1 LNDFQVIS
9 KTMPAELLV
18 SDRIR
23 AIASDNIALRDSS
36 GSLSYG
42 ELNRS
47 ADRLASHLQSLG
59 VGTGSS
65 VAICLPRSFDQI
77 VAELATLRAGAAFV
91 PIDPAWPEERVQHI
105 VSDSGASVFIAPFS
119 LTSRLSV
126 KAAPLDISE
135 WPVED
140 APAPSVAVS
149 LSDLAYIIYTSG
161 STGVPKGVEITHA
174 NLNHLIDWHLEAF
187 DVSASDHATHVAGL
201 GFDAAVWE
209 IWPYLSVGA
218 SISLADEMT
227 RVDPATLQRWLVDK
241 GITISFVPT
250 PVAEP
255 MLAME
260 WPATTQLR
268 FLLTGGDTLH
278 TGPKSR
284 LPFRVI
290 NNYGPTECTVVA
302 TSCEVMAGA
311 EGLPS
316 IGKAIKGTT
325 VYLLDEA
332 LQPAADGAVGEMCLG
347 GRGVGR
353 GYRNLPEQTAKSFL
367 ADPFSQDGGRMYRT
381 GDMAKLLP
389 DGQIA
394 FLGRVDSQ
402 EKIRGNRIE
411 LDEIV
416 SVLHRHEN
424 VAFNVVVASNDSAQ
438 EKHLIAYVLVAEGAS
453 PTSRE
458 LQEFAATALP
468 SYMIPSKFV
477 RLSALPLSANGKVDR
492 NALPLPTEQ
501 NMLPEA
507 SSREPNS
514 ELEAALLALVR
525 ELLKTEDVG
534 VEDGFFLVGGHSL
547 LGTQL
552 VLRARERFGVMLTLR
567 DLFEASTVEDLAAHI
582 EELIR
587 EEIDAMSEEDAVRM
601 TSGDAE

>member
-1 LNDFQVIS
+1 ML
-9 KTMPAELLV
+9 AELLV
-18 SDRIR
+18 SERIR
-23 AIASDNIALRDSS
+23 AIASDTVALRDSAS
-36 GSLSYG
+36 SLSYG

-47 ADRLASHLQSLG
+47 ADGLASHLQSLG
-59 VGTGSS
+59 VATGSS
-65 VAICLPRSFDQI
+65 VAICLPRSFAQI
-77 VAELATLRAGAAFV
+77 VAELAALRAGAAFV
-91 PIDPAWPEERVQHI
+91 PIDPAWPDERVQHI
-105 VSDSGASVFIAPFS
+105 VADSAAPVFIAPSS
-119 LTSRLSV
+119 LTSRISV
-126 KAAPLDISE
+126 KATPLDVSE
-135 WPVED
+135 WPAAD
-140 APAPSVAVS
+140 APVPSVAVS
-149 LSDLAYIIYTSG
+149 GSDLAYIIYTSG

-209 IWPYLSVGA
+209 VWPYLSVGA
-218 SISLADEMT
+218 SISLADET
-227 RVDPATLQRWLVDK
+227 VRVDPAMLQRWIVER
-241 GITISFVPT
+241 GVTISFVPT

-260 WPATTQLR
+260 WPATTQMR

-278 TGPKSR
+278 TRPKSK
-284 LPFRVI
+284 LPFRLV

-302 TSCEVMAGA
+302 TSGEVMDGA

-316 IGKAIKGTT
+316 IGKAIKGTM

-332 LQPAADGAVGEMCLG
+332 MQPVADGKVGEMYLG

-367 ADPFSQDGGRMYRT
+367 ADPFSQHGGRMYRT

-416 SVLHRHEN
+416 SVLHRHEG
-424 VAFNVVVASNDSAQ
+424 VAFNVVVASQDPVQ
-438 EKHLIAYVLVAEGAS
+438 EKHLIAYVLVTEGAS
-453 PTSRE
+453 LTSRE

-477 RLSALPLSANGKVDR
+477 RLSGLPLSTNGKIDR
-492 NALPLPTEQ
+492 HALPLPTEQ
-501 NMLPEA
+501 NVLPEA
-507 SSREPNS
+507 ASREPKS
-514 ELEAALLALVR
+514 DLEAALLALVR
-525 ELLKTEDVG
+525 ELLKTDDVG
-534 VEDGFFLVGGHSL
+534 VEDDFFLVGGHSL

-552 VLRARERFGVMLTLR
+552 VLRARECFGVMLTLR
-567 DLFEASTVEDLAAHI
+567 DLFEAATVEGLAIHI
-582 EELIR
+582 EELIFK
-587 EEIDAMSEEDAVRM
+587 EIDAMSEEDAVRL
-601 TSGDAE
+601 TLGDAG